1 MTGLDFIYLFVIGV
15 AGIGGFMRGLAQ
27 EVFSLAAWFLAAF
40 AVHYLHAPLTG
51 ALEVYVRSA
60 IGSSLLAFSLLL
72 LVPYAAM
79 KVIVGTVSEAPGGA
93 ILGPVDRVLGFGF
106 GTVKG
111 VLVGV
116 FAFSMLMIGYDDAW
130 GYRGRPVWIVTAR
143 SYPAVDTF
151 SRELVP
157 LIAAKREALR
167 GQAEAQDKAAA
178 EAVSGG

>member
-1 MTGLDFIYLFVIGV
+1 MQGLDFIFLFIIAV

-27 EVFSLAAWFLAAF
+27 EVFSLAAWFLAVF
-40 AVHYLHAPLTG
+40 AIHYLHGPLTVTFIEYFD
-51 ALEVYVRSA
+51 AE
-60 IGSSLLAFSLLL
+60 IGSSLLAFSLIL

-79 KVIVGTVSEAPGGA
+79 KLIANNVSEAPTGA
-93 ILGPVDRVLGFGF
+93 ILGPIDRVLGFGF

-111 VLVGV
+111 VLIGI
-116 FAFSMLMIGYDDAW
+116 FAFSLLVIGYDDAW

-157 LIAAKREALR
+157 LIAMNREALR
-167 GQAEAQDKAAA
+167 KEAEAMEAAA
-178 EAVSGG
+178 ARAAGTD

>member
-1 MTGLDFIYLFVIGV
+1 MTGLDYILLLVIGV
-15 AGIGGFMRGLAQ
+15 AGVGGFMRGLAQ

-40 AVHYLHAPLTG
+40 AVHYLHAPLTA
-51 ALEVYVRSA
+51 ALQPKIASEVA
-60 IGSSLLAFSLLL
+60 SSLLAFALLL

-79 KVIVGTVSEAPGGA
+79 KVIVGTVSEAPEGGL
-93 ILGPVDRVLGFGF
+93 LGPVDRVLGFGF

-116 FAFSMLMIGYDDAW
+116 FAFAMLMIGYDDTW

-143 SYPAVDTF
+143 SYPAMDTF

-157 LIAAKREALR
+157 LIAQKREALR
-167 GQAEAQDKAAA
+167 GAAEAQDKAAA
-178 EAVSGG
+178 EAAGAR